1 MLELYNIYL
10 DNNMKSQYI
19 EFYFKNEQGKRF
31 SVKIDKNNSAG
42 FIFDLYFIYG
52 RNYAI
57 YFFNE
62 NKNMFGKFMSEG
74 VK

>member
-19 EFYFKNEQGKRF
+19 EFYFKNEKGKIF
-31 SVKIDKNNSAG
+31 SVKIDKNNLIG
-42 FIFDLYFIYG
+42 FNFDSYFTYG